1 VTLYPILGLE
11 GGQKVAICPRL
22 GWPEKWF
29 RKEQSCY
36 PPAVKA
42 ARKCNEGEM
51 QMKFG
56 DRDIQETTFQWEV
69 APLVPMRKLYAL
81 NVGQHVDEAPT
92 TENQHELWVM
102 WDGRPIP
109 AGAALCRELQSDMNW
124 IFFTETWGGQI
135 RFFDAHLFRRPMEEP
150 WQTVMGEL
158 IAANGGRIG
167 GLPDVIGQRNDG
179 TVVLCEL
186 KARASKDRL
195 QRNQHDFANAAV
207 SALGERV
214 ELMVAIWG

>member
-1 VTLYPILGLE
+1 
-11 GGQKVAICPRL
+11 
-22 GWPEKWF
+22 
-29 RKEQSCY
+29 
-36 PPAVKA
+36 
-42 ARKCNEGEM
+42 
-51 QMKFG
+51 MKFG
-56 DRDIQETTFQWEV
+56 DRDIQETIFHWDV
-69 APLVPMRKLYAL
+69 APTVPMRKLYTL

-109 AGAALCRELQSDMNW
+109 AGAALCRELENEMDW
-124 IFFTETWGGQI
+124 IFFTETWG
-135 RFFDAHLFRRPMEEP
+135 RAMRLFDSELTCRPIEGL
-150 WQTVMGEL
+150 WGIVLNDL

-167 GLPDVIGQRNDG
+167 GFPDVIGQRNDG

-195 QRNQHDFANAAV
+195 QTNQHDFANAAV

-214 ELMVAIWG
+214 ELMVVVWG